1 MCDSELGK
9 KSELWPSDSQTA
21 FQSLQHAPWETVT
34 AKVMAS
40 CLTLL
45 YPQDLTQMAVYKW

>member
-21 FQSLQHAPWETVT
+21 FQSLQHAPWEIVT